1 MRVSG
6 LGKGGNVGLRGVKRE
21 QQVAE
26 RPVFF
31 YLKDAFEVAEGE
43 SPVDLYLRSSP
54 RERRVEF
61 LDTAN
66 VARFFGV
73 SQRTVQYWIHLGK
86 LPAVRVGRTYR
97 VARSHLRRILEAD
110 LD

>member
-1 MRVSG
+1 M
-6 LGKGGNVGLRGVKRE
+6 GLRGIKE
-21 QQVAE
+21 KQQVAE
-26 RPVFF
+26 WPVFF
-31 YLKDAFEVAEGE
+31 YGEDAFEVAEGE

-54 RERRVEF
+54 RERRVQF

-73 SQRTVQYWIHLGK
+73 SQRTVQYWIHSRK

-97 VARSHLRRILEAD
+97 VARSSLRRVLEAG